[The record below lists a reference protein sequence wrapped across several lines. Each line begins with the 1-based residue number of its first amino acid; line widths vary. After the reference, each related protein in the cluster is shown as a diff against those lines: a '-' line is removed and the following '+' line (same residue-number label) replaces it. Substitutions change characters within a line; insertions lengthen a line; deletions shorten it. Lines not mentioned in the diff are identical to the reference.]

1 MENKRLAIFVFEI
14 YLYFKHLKSFAFNLL
29 KFNAREF
36 EFRQTTTFTCCL
48 FMSFMSLQESIH
60 KQLQKHNKK

>member
-14 YLYFKHLKSFAFNLL
+14 YLYFKHFNLL

-36 EFRQTTTFTCCL
+36 ELDKLRPSPRVYL
-48 FMSFMSLQESIH
+48 FMPFMSLQESIH
-60 KQLQKHNKK
+60 QKRL